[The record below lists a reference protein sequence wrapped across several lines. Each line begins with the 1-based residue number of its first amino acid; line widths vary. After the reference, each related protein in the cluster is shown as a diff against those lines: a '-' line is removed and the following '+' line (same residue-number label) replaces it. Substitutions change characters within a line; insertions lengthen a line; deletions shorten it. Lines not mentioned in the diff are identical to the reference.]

1 MSARTAAPAFVLIV
15 DDDPL
20 LCVIAE
26 QFFHSRGAQTIR
38 TAGDGQAALDLLDE
52 MTEMPDLI
60 VCDLNMPKLDGMQF
74 LRLMKQ
80 RDYRGAI
87 AILSG
92 EHRSLISLA
101 ETLGRTHRLNIVAAL
116 SKPLRPKEL
125 ETVLSRMQRPVAS
138 DRALAAAADRIG
150 ESELAEAIEAGA
162 IVPYYQPK
170 ISAFTGH
177 VSGVEAL
184 ARWHHETRGIVAP
197 GAFIDLAE
205 RTGLIRPLTQRMLRQ
220 IVRDTQRLLK
230 VLPNLRMAINVSA
243 EVLNDLDLPDQLSS
257 RIAEAGLVPA
267 SFVLEVTESRLIDDA
282 VPIEVLARLH
292 MRRFSLS
299 IDDFGTAH
307 SNLEHLSR
315 FPFCELK
322 IDRMFAGRALTD
334 EKARAAVEA
343 MILLAKSLDLNV
355 VAEGVEDWDT
365 ARFLATAGVD
375 ELQGYL
381 FSVPLPIDN
390 LMGFLVEQAPAFAGS
405 LPVGPAAP
413 RAAIAGFRPAL
424 RRGT

>member
-1 MSARTAAPAFVLIV
+1 MSARTAAPTFVLIV

-26 QFFHSRGAQTIR
+26 QFFHSRGAQLIR
-38 TAGDGQAALDLLDE
+38 TAGDGQAALDILDE
-52 MTEMPDLI
+52 TGELPDLI

-74 LRLMKQ
+74 LRLLKE

-125 ETVLSRMQRPVAS
+125 ETVLCRMQRPVTS
-138 DRALAAAADRIG
+138 ERSTSSGDIG
-150 ESELAEAIEAGA
+150 ESELARAIEAGA

-170 ISAFTGH
+170 VSAFTGH
-177 VSGVEAL
+177 VTGVEAL
-184 ARWHHETRGIVAP
+184 ARWHHEERGIVAP
-197 GAFIDLAE
+197 VAFIGLAE

-230 VLPNLRMAINVSA
+230 LLPNLRMAINVSA
-243 EVLNDLDLPDQLSS
+243 EVLNDLALPDQLSS
-257 RIAEAGLVPA
+257 LIADGGLVPA

-315 FPFCELK
+315 FPFSELK
-322 IDRMFAGRALTD
+322 IDRMFSGRALAD

-355 VAEGVEDWDT
+355 VAEGVEDWET
-365 ARFLATAGVD
+365 ALFLANAGVD

-381 FSVPLPIDN
+381 FSVPLPIDD
-390 LMGFLVEQAPAFAGS
+390 LMIFLTAHAPALAGRFQS
-405 LPVGPAAP
+405 RPSAP
-413 RAAIAGFRPAL
+413 RLVVASSRPGG
-424 RRGT
+424 RRGA